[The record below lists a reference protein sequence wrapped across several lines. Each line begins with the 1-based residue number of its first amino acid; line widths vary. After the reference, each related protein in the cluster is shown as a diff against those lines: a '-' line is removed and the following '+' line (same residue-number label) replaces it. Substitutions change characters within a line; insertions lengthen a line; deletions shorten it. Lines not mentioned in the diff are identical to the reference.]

1 MVPFSAVDGLTVSE
15 MATALNIEKYFLIV
29 AVSNIDGEIKEVPNK
44 NELVHYTTIFNDV
57 MITVDEKT
65 ANIEI
70 DKVYENYI
78 KDVYFCSTD
87 YEKRYYRS
95 FLEKYR
101 YQDYEKTKQKVK
113 EISMFNE
120 KR

>member
-1 MVPFSAVDGLTVSE
+1 M
-15 MATALNIEKYFLIV
+15 
-29 AVSNIDGEIKEVPNK
+29 PNK

-78 KDVYFCSTD
+78 KDVYFCSID